1 MFSSKNALSR
11 THKKEKVLKKTEFRC
26 FSLTI
31 TYGKI
36 GQRTFKEDQKKTK
49 EHRARR
55 RRKKTRENIVCIMR
69 MRETKKKRR

>member
-36 GQRTFKEDQKKTK
+36 GQRTFKEDQKKQK
-49 EHRARR
+49 NIEQEEEE
-55 RRKKTRENIVCIMR
+55 KKLERISYV
-69 MRETKKKRR
+69 